1 MRNRSIA
8 GREVSEIGLGCWQIG
23 ADWGEIDHETAL
35 DVLRTAHANGVTL
48 FDTADIYGAGR
59 SEQLV
64 GEFLTT
70 LDTPVFVATKLGRA
84 ASPGWPQNFTES
96 VMRSHVEGSLE
107 RLGVEQIDLLQLHC
121 VPTEVLQDG
130 AIFDH
135 LRGLRE
141 SGLIRAFGASIE
153 SIDQALICLEQDG
166 LESLQLIFNLLRHDP
181 RDQVFDAAAARG
193 VGLIIRLPLASGLLS
208 GCYQAD
214 TTFAADDHRTYNR
227 NGEAFNVGETFSGLP
242 FEQGLQIVETLRP
255 LVPDSMTMAQFAQR
269 WILDHPAVSSVITG
283 VSRPEQARRNAEV
296 SDLPALSDGLHAELS
311 RIYDSQVRSQIRGP
325 V

>member
-23 ADWGEIDHETAL
+23 ADWGEIDRETAL
-35 DVLRTAHANGVTL
+35 DVLRTAHAHGVTL

-64 GEFLTT
+64 GEFLSTV
-70 LDTPVFVATKLGRA
+70 DTPVFVATKLGRA

-107 RLGVEQIDLLQLHC
+107 RLGVQQIDLLQLHSL
-121 VPTEVLQDG
+121 PTEVLQDG

-135 LRGLRE
+135 LRAMRE

-153 SIDQALICLEQDG
+153 SIDQAHICLEQDG
-166 LESLQLIFNLLRHDP
+166 LESLQLIFNLLRHAP
-181 RDQVFDAAAARG
+181 RDQVFDTAAARG

-208 GCYQAD
+208 GRYQAD

-227 NGEAFNVGETFSGLP
+227 NGEVFNVGETFAGLP
-242 FEQGLQIVETLRP
+242 FEKGLQIVETLRP

-269 WILDHPAVSSVITG
+269 WVLDHPAVSSVITG
-283 VSRPEQARRNAEV
+283 VSRPDQARRNAEV
-296 SDLPALSDGLHAELS
+296 SDLPALSDTLHAELS
-311 RIYDSQVRSQIRGP
+311 RIHDSEIRSHIRGP